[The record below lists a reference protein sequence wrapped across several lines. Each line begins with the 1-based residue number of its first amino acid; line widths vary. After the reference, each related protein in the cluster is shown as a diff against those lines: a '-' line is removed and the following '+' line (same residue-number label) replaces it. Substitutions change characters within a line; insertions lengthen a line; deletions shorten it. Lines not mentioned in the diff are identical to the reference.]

1 MRELPSEYALRV
13 IGAHFTEFRHHTIM
27 PLYLVIG
34 SFDGGN
40 MQESTTDF
48 WSSNPDFAQADNYS
62 VERTASVAP
71 PGSKPFADAERFPS
85 LLVENFS
92 ADPAVVAKE
101 QETVEVSLTSTK
113 GEARIIAEQ
122 DFDVLAEYRRLFAAL
137 NVRIDGDMTRINEK
151 VGTTMRRLD
160 ALEAVVPTVYMQQQ
174 DIYALSRELQH
185 TNIKLLT
192 LQTDLEVAT
201 RPWYVKMM
209 DLLRGTYYTTV
220 GGNPVTRSNANPVE
234 SATSQ
239 QQ

>member
-1 MRELPSEYALRV
+1 
-13 IGAHFTEFRHHTIM
+13 
-27 PLYLVIG
+27 
-34 SFDGGN
+34 

-62 VERTASVAP
+62 VERAVNATPQAN
-71 PGSKPFADAERFPS
+71 KPFADAERFPS
-85 LLVENFS
+85 LLVEMFS
-92 ADPAVVAKE
+92 ADPAVVSKE
-101 QETVEVSLTSTK
+101 EQAQTTELATAATK
-113 GEARIIAEQ
+113 SEARIIAEQ

-201 RPWYVKMM
+201 RPWYVKFM
-209 DLLRGTYYTTV
+209 DLLRGAYYTTF
-220 GGNPVTRSNANPVE
+220 GGNPVTRSTPNPVDAE
-234 SATSQ
+234 PLQ
-239 QQ
+239 QTQAEQQ